1 MFNKRAQVELKM
13 SSPVLSED
21 NIENEVDVEPI
32 SKTLMHGYGETYVV
46 DDMENRV
53 IDIAPSNNDQPLGM
67 FQDKYFEEL
76 NFLTLFFGLVKP
88 KDIFQQSRY

>member
-21 NIENEVDVEPI
+21 NIENEVDLEPI

-53 IDIAPSNNDQPLGM
+53 IDIAPSDND
-67 FQDKYFEEL
+67 
-76 NFLTLFFGLVKP
+76 
-88 KDIFQQSRY
+88 